1 MTNDDQKFLVQMYEE
16 RYRLEAMLT
25 AVDKAIIVYKAQT
38 PADRLLAEPKALAGA
53 VGLPPIATTVA
64 QAAGGAANTP
74 AADPKAQ
81 PVGTAQTPVVTPDAQ
96 TAGVTQKA
104 PSVEPDAAGVGRN
117 APAATAPKP
126 PLPVRP
132 AKSGPAVIPRAVSI
146 PARDVGI
153 SIAAAAGEPIRATV
167 ETILH
172 WAAARGIT
180 TLDLP
185 RINAKRRQF
194 MLPPFEVG
202 RA

>member
-25 AVDKAIIVYKAQT
+25 AVDKAITVYKAQI
-38 PADRLLAEPKALAGA
+38 PADRLPAE
-53 VGLPPIATTVA
+53 
-64 QAAGGAANTP
+64 
-74 AADPKAQ
+74 PKAQ
-81 PVGTAQTPVVTPDAQ
+81 PVGTAQTPVVTPDAK

-104 PSVEPDAAGVGRN
+104 PSVELDAAGVGRN
-117 APAATAPKP
+117 APAAMASKP